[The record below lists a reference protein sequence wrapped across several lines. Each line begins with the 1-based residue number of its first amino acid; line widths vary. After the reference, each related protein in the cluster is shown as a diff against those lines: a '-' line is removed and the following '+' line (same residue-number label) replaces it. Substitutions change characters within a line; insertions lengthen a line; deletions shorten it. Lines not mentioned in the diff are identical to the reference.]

1 GICSEPI
8 VVGPCK
14 AG

>member
-1 GICSEPI
+1 GSTCLEPK

-14 AG
+14 A

>member
-1 GICSEPI
+1 MSGEEK

-14 AG
+14 RGR